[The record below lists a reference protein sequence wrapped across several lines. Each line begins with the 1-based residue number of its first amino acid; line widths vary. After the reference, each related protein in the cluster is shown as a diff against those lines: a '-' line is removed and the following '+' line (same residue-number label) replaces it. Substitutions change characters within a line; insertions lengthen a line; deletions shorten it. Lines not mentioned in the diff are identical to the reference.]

1 MCQSYR
7 KTCHCGNQTAEIFF
21 GRMILDE
28 NSVAHIYC
36 PECSS
41 GVEKEE
47 KNRVWDNG
55 WLLELNLEAV
65 RPKGSVMGLSPEE
78 ITAERIFDE
87 GFVTWVGITPN
98 ESKQRDEERLEI
110 QKLAA
115 TDLKAYLQAMKDWGA
130 AREKRFSREGWRKMR
145 TARKAA

>member
-1 MCQSYR
+1 
-7 KTCHCGNQTAEIFF
+7 
-21 GRMILDE
+21 
-28 NSVAHIYC
+28 
-36 PECSS
+36 
-41 GVEKEE
+41 
-47 KNRVWDNG
+47 
-55 WLLELNLEAV
+55 
-65 RPKGSVMGLSPEE
+65 MGLSPEE

>member
-65 RPKGSVMGLSPEE
+65 RPQGSVMGLSPEE

-98 ESKQRDEERLEI
+98 ESKQRDEERSEI

-115 TDLKAYLQAMKDWGA
+115 SDLKAYLQAMKDWGA
-130 AREKRFSREGWRKMR
+130 AREKRFSREGWRKMH
-145 TARKAA
+145 TAVKAA

>member
-7 KTCHCGNQTAEIFF
+7 KKCFCGHQTAEIFF

-28 NSVAHIYC
+28 KSVSQVYC
-36 PECSS
+36 QDCSQ
-41 GVEKEE
+41 GQDKEG

-65 RPKGSVMGLSPEE
+65 RPQAPALGLAPEE
-78 ITAERIFDE
+78 ITAEQIFDE

-98 ESKQRDEERLEI
+98 ESRQRDEERSEI
-110 QKLAA
+110 QRLAA
-115 TDLKAYLQAMKDWGA
+115 TDLRAYLQAMKDWGM

-145 TARKAA
+145 IGITAT